1 MADAYPTTASKAP
14 EGATGVLVLSSGEVV
29 WGRGFGAE
37 GAAVGEVCFH
47 TAMTGYQEIMTDPS
61 FAGQMVTF
69 TFPHIGNV
77 GANADDIEADN
88 PHALGMIV
96 REDVTGPSNFRSVE
110 RLDAW
115 MAKHGRIGLSGVD
128 TRALTRRIRAGGAP
142 NAVIAH
148 AADGVFDVPA
158 LLAMAQAWPGLEG
171 MDLAIEVSTA
181 MDYGWAGGVWNL
193 GAGYEESPSRLRVS
207 GRSAPRA
214 DLNDPGDRS
223 PETGLGEGL
232 SANAAPAVEDS
243 PSREREGSAKRPH
256 VVAIDYGSKRNIFRN
271 LVAAGADVSVV
282 PAGATFD
289 EVMALNPD
297 GIFLSNG
304 PGDPAATG
312 IYAVPVIR
320 QLLETGKPLFGICLG
335 HQLLGLAV
343 GATTTKMFQGH
354 RGANH
359 PVQRLSD
366 GAVEITS
373 MNHGFAVERA
383 SLPASV
389 RETHVSLFDGSNAG
403 LELTDRP
410 AFSVQYHP
418 EASPGP
424 QDSLYLFEKFVGML
438 NAKEAN

>member
-1 MADAYPTTASKAP
+1 MADATPTPVPATPQP
-14 EGATGVLVLSSGEVV
+14 EGATGVLVLASGEVV

-37 GAAVGEVCFH
+37 GQAVGEVCFH

-61 FAGQMVTF
+61 FAGQVITF

-77 GANADDIEADN
+77 GANPDDVEADA

-96 REDVTGPSNFRSVE
+96 REDVTAPSSFRAVE
-110 RLDAW
+110 RLDGW
-115 MAKHGRIGLSGVD
+115 MKRHARIGLSGID
-128 TRALTRRIRAGGAP
+128 TRALTRRIRGGGAP
-142 NAVIAH
+142 NGVIAH
-148 AADGVFDVPA
+148 SAAGSFDIPF
-158 LLAMAQAWPGLEG
+158 LLNMAQAWPGLEG
-171 MDLAIEVSTA
+171 MDLAREVSTETH
-181 MDYGWAGGVWNL
+181 YGWDGGVWRL
-193 GAGYEESPSRLRVS
+193 GFGY
-207 GRSAPRA
+207 
-214 DLNDPGDRS
+214 
-223 PETGLGEGL
+223 GEGVSTAL
-232 SANAAPAVEDS
+232 DTNGHDGGQSTSLPFASSEVEKS
-243 PSREREGSAKRPH
+243 GVAKPH

-271 LVAAGADVSVV
+271 LALAGARVTVV
-282 PAGATFD
+282 PATASFD
-289 EVMALNPD
+289 QVMAFAPD

-312 IYAVPVIR
+312 EYAVPVIR

-343 GATTTKMFQGH
+343 GARTTKMFQGH

-359 PVQRLSD
+359 PVKRLSD

-373 MNHGFAVERA
+373 MNHGFAVERD
-383 SLPASV
+383 SLPANV

-424 QDSLYLFEKFVGML
+424 QDSLYLFERFVGML
-438 NAKEAN
+438 G